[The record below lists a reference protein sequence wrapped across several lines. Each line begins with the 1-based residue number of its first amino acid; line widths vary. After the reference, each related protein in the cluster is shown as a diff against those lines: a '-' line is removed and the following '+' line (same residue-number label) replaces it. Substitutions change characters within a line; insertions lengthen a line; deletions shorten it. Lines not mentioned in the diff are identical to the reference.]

1 MLLASA
7 TAAAQPAPEPT
18 PAPPTPD
25 SQPPANLPV
34 PADPAPA
41 PAVQP
46 SIVAPT
52 PTSQPTR
59 AETDP
64 NYEPW
69 TIRPGG
75 FIQPQYRMRQDSP
88 APFDEDGFRFARARF
103 TATGEGKAGNLVL
116 GAYMEAELQPTFS
129 LYDAYVTVSRPLPDK
144 GVVTVDFGQTRVPI
158 SRQQMISDTR
168 LSFVD
173 KAQIGSIAP
182 DRDLGVRA
190 WYVPSQL
197 HMVRVIGGV
206 FNGDG
211 RNNVQNINQSYF
223 YAGRVEITPIGDVQP
238 YQESAFAGNWVSLGL
253 SIGHNKLTP
262 GAFHENQTFL
272 GADLSGSWKGLS
284 GSFEYL
290 EVRHR
295 YDGDPDKTPGVTY
308 NANGFTA
315 QLAYLFP
322 WKLPPFGESRFELAA
337 RLEEIDRNDTVPIVL
352 PGDPNQSVRA
362 WTAVASLYVRQHL
375 WKIQLAA
382 THFDEIENQT
392 ATGADATYP
401 NDQLLLQVTY
411 RVE

>member
-1 MLLASA
+1 M
-7 TAAAQPAPEPT
+7 AQPAQPT
-18 PAPPTPD
+18 PTP
-25 SQPPANLPV
+25 
-34 PADPAPA
+34 DPAPA
-41 PAVQP
+41 PEPEPAPVP
-46 SIVAPT
+46 DPTPVAPPAVSAP

-75 FIQPQYRMRQDSP
+75 FIQPQYRLRQDSP

-103 TATGEGKAGNLVL
+103 TATGTGKAGNLIL
-116 GAYMEAELQPTFS
+116 GAYLEAELQPTFS
-129 LYDAYVTVSRPLPDK
+129 LYDAYVTVSRPLPDN
-144 GVVTVDFGQTRVPI
+144 GVITVDFGQTRVPI
-158 SRQQMISDTR
+158 SRQQMMSDTR

-182 DRDLGVRA
+182 DRDLGLRV

-197 HMVRVIGGV
+197 HMLRLIGGV
-206 FNGDG
+206 FNGEG
-211 RNNVQNINQSYF
+211 RNNVQNINQSYL
-223 YAGRVEITPIGDVQP
+223 YAGRIELTPIGDVQP
-238 YQESAFAGNWVSLGL
+238 YQESAFAGTWVSLGL

-262 GAFHENQTFL
+262 GDFHENQLYL
-272 GADLSGSWKGLS
+272 GADISGSWHGLS

-290 EVRHR
+290 EVRHS
-295 YDGDPDKTPGVTY
+295 YDGDPEKSPGVSY
-308 NANGFTA
+308 KANGFTA
-315 QLAYLFP
+315 QAAYLLP
-322 WKLPPFGESRFELAA
+322 WRLPPFGESRFELGA
-337 RLEEIDRNDTVPIVL
+337 RVEEIDRNDAVPIVL

-362 WTAVASLYVRQHL
+362 YTAVASLYVRQHL

-382 THFDEIENQT
+382 THFEEIENQT
-392 ATGADATYP
+392 AAGADATYP